1 MTTKKKTSPGDPRR
15 KSATGGGA
23 GTLDLQGHEVWK
35 RLQELASA
43 FCQAADRERSEELLN
58 VGFVLRTLS
67 EKAEFRKLANR
78 EARKQYLEA
87 TELPRSVTESHKATI
102 ASRARRLLEWIEPA
116 IDEYREEP
124 QNVAYLLVIDLAT
137 HRQLAY
143 RTPKAPR
150 MTDSH
155 DIFVAAVE
163 RVAEAIKPKLADPDK
178 DAKDVVRAAL
188 RALGAERKWVNNVFQ
203 DA

>member
-1 MTTKKKTSPGDPRR
+1 MATKKKDSSGNPRS

-23 GTLDLQGHEVWK
+23 SALDSQDHEVWE

-43 FCQAADRERSEELLN
+43 FHQAADRERSEELLN

-87 TELPRSVTESHKATI
+87 TGPKSFREFHKDTI
-102 ASRARRLLEWIEPA
+102 TSRAQQLLYWMAPA
-116 IDEYREEP
+116 IDEYREKP
-124 QNVAYLLVIDLAT
+124 RDVAQILLIELPR
-137 HRQLAY
+137 HRQLVY
-143 RTPKAPR
+143 CIPEAPTA
-150 MTDSH
+150 TDSH
-155 DIFVAAVE
+155 DMFVAAVE
-163 RVAEAIKPKLADPDK
+163 RVAEAIRPKLADPDK

-188 RALGAERKWVNNVFQ
+188 RALGADRTWVNNVFQ
-203 DA
+203 NA